1 MIPRLEVRSWVA
13 LFAMALTGVG
23 SVARAGAADRKL
35 DFYWID
41 SQGGGSTLMVTPAG
55 ESVLFDTGNPGGRDS
70 GRILKVAREVA
81 GLTRIDHLVTTHL
94 HSDHFGGAPE
104 VAAAIP
110 IGTVHD
116 NGIPDRDPDGRNDPS
131 WPQRIRGYREMKV
144 DARRVVEPG
153 KGMDLKPALEG
164 APRLN
169 VRFVAARQK
178 LAVSSA
184 AAVNVRDCKDPNP
197 RPMDTSD
204 NANSV
209 VTLVEF
215 GGFRFFHGGDLT
227 WNTEAALVCPLDQVG
242 MVDVYQVNHHGL
254 DVSSNPMLLRVLA
267 PTVAVFN
274 NGPTK
279 GCAPRVVGDLRALPK
294 PPEIYQVH
302 RNQKDAEA
310 NTASAQTANATA
322 EGGQFLRL
330 SVDPDALGYVVEVP
344 STGHRRHFATVR
356 GR

>member
-1 MIPRLEVRSWVA
+1 MIPCIDVRSWLVLCAVSLAGGGA
-13 LFAMALTGVG
+13 LAHAGV
-23 SVARAGAADRKL
+23 ADRKL

-104 VAAAIP
+104 VAAVMP

-153 KGMDLKPALEG
+153 TGVELKQVPG
-164 APRLN
+164 GPRLAA
-169 VRFVAARQK
+169 RFVAARQK
-178 LAVSSA
+178 MAVA
-184 AAVNVRDCKDPNP
+184 TGTAVNARDCQDPNP
-197 RPMDTSD
+197 RSPDTSD

-215 GGFRFFHGGDLT
+215 GDFRFFHGGDLT

-242 MVDVYQVNHHGL
+242 RVDVYQVNHHGL

-279 GCAPRVVGDLRALPK
+279 GCAPRVVNDLRVLPNK
-294 PPEIYQVH
+294 PEIYQVH
-302 RNQKDAEA
+302 RNQKDPEA
-310 NTASAQTANATA
+310 NTVSGQIANTTA
-322 EGGQFLRL
+322 EGGRFLQL
-330 SVDPDALGYVVEVP
+330 SVDPDGAGFSVEVP
-344 STGHRRHFATVR
+344 STGHRRRFVTNR

>member
-1 MIPRLEVRSWVA
+1 MIPRLEVRSWVVVI
-13 LFAMALTGVG
+13 AMALTGVG

-41 SQGGGSTLMVTPAG
+41 SQGGGSTLMVTPSG

-178 LAVSSA
+178 LAVSSPT
-184 AAVNVRDCKDPNP
+184 AVNVRDCKDPNP

-294 PPEIYQVH
+294 PPEMYQVH

-310 NTASAQTANATA
+310 NTESAQTANATA